1 MKVLVVH
8 GPNLNLLGQRE
19 KEIYGDE
26 TLGAIDQKIKEKGRD
41 LGLEVT
47 TFQSNHEG
55 ELVERIQTAP
65 QEFDFIIINPGA
77 FTHYSYSL
85 RDALSAISTPAIEVH
100 LSNIYARE
108 DFRAT
113 SVIAPVVVGQI
124 SGFGI
129 LSYLIA
135 LEVAASWPS

>member
-1 MKVLVVH
+1 MKVLVMH

-19 KEIYGDE
+19 KDVYGE
-26 TLGAIDQKIKEKGRD
+26 EKLEAIDRKIKEKGQE
-41 LGLEVT
+41 LGLEVV

-65 QEFDFIIINPGA
+65 QEFDFIVINPGA

-85 RDALSAISTPAIEVH
+85 RDALAAVSTPAIEVH

-113 SVIAPVVVGQI
+113 SVIASVVVGQI
-124 SGFGI
+124 SGFGV

-135 LEVAASWPS
+135 LEVAAAWPR